1 MVQLIDK
8 SLRSPFALQ
17 NVGAIDRT
25 IRGIVGAGMMGAW
38 FFYPVEIVSLWF
50 ATLAL
55 VGALVFFS
63 GILGWDPFYAM
74 LGKKT
79 CGQDQAHMCGA
90 YPDQL
95 SQLVRSD
102 ETKSR

>member
-1 MVQLIDK
+1 MVQFIDK

-25 IRGIVGAGMMGAW
+25 IRGIIGAGMMGAW
-38 FFYPVEIVSLWF
+38 FFYPIHTVSLWF
-50 ATLAL
+50 AALPL

-63 GILGWDPFYAM
+63 GILGWDPFYAL

-79 CGQDQAHMCGA
+79 CGQDETHMCGA
-90 YPDQL
+90 YPDQV
-95 SQLVRSD
+95 SHLV
-102 ETKSR
+102 KSEHPKDS

>member
-1 MVQLIDK
+1 MVQFIDK

-25 IRGIVGAGMMGAW
+25 IRGIIGAAMMGAW
-38 FFYPVEIVSLWF
+38 FFYPIETVSLWF
-50 ATLAL
+50 AALPL

-63 GILGWDPFYAM
+63 GILGWDPFYAL

-79 CGQDQAHMCGA
+79 CGQDEAHMCGA
-90 YPDQL
+90 YPDQV
-95 SQLVRSD
+95 SHLVKPDHPKGS
-102 ETKSR
+102 

>member
-1 MVQLIDK
+1 MVQFIDK

-25 IRGIVGAGMMGAW
+25 IRGVIGVGMMGAW
-38 FFYPVEIVSLWF
+38 FFYPIETVGLAF
-50 ATLAL
+50 AALPL

-63 GILGWDPFYAM
+63 GILGWDPFYAL

-79 CGQDQAHMCGA
+79 CGVDEAHMCGA
-90 YPDQL
+90 YPDQVSHL
-95 SQLVRSD
+95 IQSD
-102 ETKSR
+102 QPKKG